1 MNQLSR
7 ISQNITVITIV
18 ISAILGAAGKPHNQN
33 VPPPALFD
41 SDSLWMNPCSMASYN
56 NSFTTTRFTNRQRAE
71 NLERIKNA
79 IIRTRQEIEHIT
91 IESGEN
97 TDWNSKAEKYTFL
110 EPYKKNQTTWEPR
123 LQVYLASIQV
133 IYLKQVK
140 LDNDK
145 NEDQTAGKKL
155 EELRKQ
161 AKQLL
166 CDIQEYRNNSKT
178 SEERNKSTG
187 YTKEQM
193 NSLIKFDVTEE
204 SDMDLHK
211 WFLKCRFRCFLN
223 AMEMHVD
230 IMYNRTNRTKATRKV
245 RTTKM
250 PKKKPRKG
258 KKNGKLLRNKC
269 CIVNNKPS
277 SPATPRPP
285 MDRTHNNKKKHNE
298 RKQSKNIDQNQKKV
312 QRKGNKKATHK
323 IQM

>member
-1 MNQLSR
+1 MKQLSK
-7 ISQNITVITIV
+7 ISHNITVITVV
-18 ISAILGAAGKPHNQN
+18 ICAILHQCNTAPHFQHAQ
-33 VPPPALFD
+33 PPPLFE

-56 NSFTTTRFTNRQRAE
+56 NSFTRNFTKYQRAE

-79 IIRTRQEIEHIT
+79 IFRTRQEIEHIT

-133 IYLKQVK
+133 IYLKQVD
-140 LDNDK
+140 LDNLK
-145 NEDQTAGKKL
+145 NEDGKAGKKL

-166 CDIQEYRNNSKT
+166 CDIQEYRNISK
-178 SEERNKSTG
+178 SHEQKKENTG

-193 NSLIKFDVTEE
+193 NSLIKFDVTED

-223 AMEMHVD
+223 AMETHVD
-230 IMYNRTNRTKATRKV
+230 ILYNRTISKTTRKV

-277 SPATPRPP
+277 SPATPKPP

-312 QRKGNKKATHK
+312 QRKGNKKAAHK

>member
-1 MNQLSR
+1 M
-7 ISQNITVITIV
+7 
-18 ISAILGAAGKPHNQN
+18 
-33 VPPPALFD
+33 
-41 SDSLWMNPCSMASYN
+41 
-56 NSFTTTRFTNRQRAE
+56 
-71 NLERIKNA
+71 
-79 IIRTRQEIEHIT
+79 
-91 IESGEN
+91 
-97 TDWNSKAEKYTFL
+97 
-110 EPYKKNQTTWEPR
+110 
-123 LQVYLASIQV
+123 YLASIQV
-133 IYLKQVK
+133 IYLKQVD
-140 LDNDK
+140 LDNLK
-145 NEDQTAGKKL
+145 NEDGTAGEKL

-166 CDIQEYRNNSKT
+166 CDIQEYRNISK
-178 SEERNKSTG
+178 SHEQKKESTG

-193 NSLIKFDVTEE
+193 NSLIKFDVTED

-223 AMEMHVD
+223 AMETHVD
-230 IMYNRTNRTKATRKV
+230 ILYNRTISKTTRKV

-277 SPATPRPP
+277 SSATPKPP

-312 QRKGNKKATHK
+312 QRKGNKKAAHN

>member
-1 MNQLSR
+1 
-7 ISQNITVITIV
+7 
-18 ISAILGAAGKPHNQN
+18 
-33 VPPPALFD
+33 
-41 SDSLWMNPCSMASYN
+41 MASYN
-56 NSFTTTRFTNRQRAE
+56 TSGIMRNFTKHQRAE

-133 IYLKQVK
+133 IYLKQVELEK
-140 LDNDK
+140 AK
-145 NEDQTAGKKL
+145 NADRTARKKL

-178 SEERNKSTG
+178 REERNKSTG

-204 SDMDLHK
+204 ADMDLHK
-211 WFLKCRFRCFLN
+211 WFLKCRLSCFLN
-223 AMEMHVD
+223 AMETH
-230 IMYNRTNRTKATRKV
+230 INILYERTRTKTTRKV

-258 KKNGKLLRNKC
+258 RKNGKLLRNKC

-312 QRKGNKKATHK
+312 QRKGNKKAAHK
-323 IQM
+323 FQQ